1 MALFKISKGN
11 VENLPLEKHEGY
23 AYFTVDTKELYI
35 DIDNNTRVQV
45 NAEKLSRTIDNFTE
59 TIEIDDILEL
69 QDHIINTNNPH
80 QTTAEQ
86 VGADP
91 TGSAQS
97 ALESAKQ
104 YVDEEIAK
112 IPTPDVSAQIEEHNT
127 SLTAHANRNWVEY
140 SDEEFDTGITESID
154 ADLFGGLPPEN
165 YAKTNDLNILQ
176 SKVEQNETQIFNLS
190 SNKLNISGGTLT
202 GMLTA
207 FSNNNYTTKQVRN
220 IFLSTLD
227 PQSEDGENGD
237 IWIKYE
243 E

>member
-1 MALFKISKGN
+1 MALFKIFKGN
-11 VENLPLEKHEGY
+11 VENLPLDKHEGY
-23 AYFTVDTKELYI
+23 AYFTEDTKELYI
-35 DIDNNTRVQV
+35 DINNNTRVQV
-45 NAEKLSRTIDNFTE
+45 NAEKLSRTIDNSTE

-69 QDHIINTNNPH
+69 QDHLINKNNPH
-80 QTTAEQ
+80 ETTAEQ

-97 ALESAKQ
+97 ALRSAMS
-104 YVDEEIAK
+104 YVNEKIAE

-127 SLTAHANRNWVEY
+127 SLTAHDNRNWVEY

-165 YAKTNDLNILQ
+165 YAKVNDLD
-176 SKVEQNETQIFNLS
+176 
-190 SNKLNISGGTLT
+190 NKLNISGGTLT

>member
-1 MALFKISKGN
+1 MALFKIFKGN
-11 VENLPLEKHEGY
+11 VENLPLDKHEGY
-23 AYFTVDTKELYI
+23 AYFTEDTKELYI
-35 DIDNNTRVQV
+35 DINNNTRVQV
-45 NAEKLSRTIDNFTE
+45 NAEKLSRTIDNSTE

-69 QDHIINTNNPH
+69 QDHLINKNNPH
-80 QTTAEQ
+80 ETTAEQ

-91 TGSAQS
+91 AGSAQS
-97 ALESAKQ
+97 ALRSAMS
-104 YVDEEIAK
+104 YVNEEIAK

-140 SDEEFDTGITESID
+140 SDEEFDSGITESID

-165 YAKTNDLNILQ
+165 YAKVNDLD
-176 SKVEQNETQIFNLS
+176 
-190 SNKLNISGGTLT
+190 NKLNISGGTLT

>member
-1 MALFKISKGN
+1 MALFKIFKGN
-11 VENLPLEKHEGY
+11 VENLPLDKHEGY
-23 AYFTVDTKELYI
+23 AYFTEDTKELYI
-35 DIDNNTRVQV
+35 DINNNTRVQV
-45 NAEKLSRTIDNFTE
+45 NAEKLSRTIDNSTE

-69 QDHIINTNNPH
+69 QDHLINKNNPH
-80 QTTAEQ
+80 ETTAEQ

-97 ALESAKQ
+97 ALRSAKQ
-104 YVDEEIAK
+104 YVDEKIAD

-140 SDEEFDTGITESID
+140 SDEEFDSGITESID

-165 YAKTNDLNILQ
+165 YAKVNDLD
-176 SKVEQNETQIFNLS
+176 
-190 SNKLNISGGTLT
+190 NKLNISGGTLT

>member
-1 MALFKISKGN
+1 MALFKIFKGN
-11 VENLPLEKHEGY
+11 VENLPLDKHEGY
-23 AYFTVDTKELYI
+23 AYFTEDTKELYI

-69 QDHIINTNNPH
+69 QDHLINKNNPH
-80 QTTAEQ
+80 ETTAEQ

-91 TGSAQS
+91 AGSAQS
-97 ALESAKQ
+97 ALRSAKQ
-104 YVDEEIAK
+104 YVDEKIAD

-165 YAKTNDLNILQ
+165 YAKVNDLD
-176 SKVEQNETQIFNLS
+176 
-190 SNKLNISGGTLT
+190 NKLNISGGTLT

>member
-1 MALFKISKGN
+1 MALFKIFKGN
-11 VENLPLEKHEGY
+11 VENLPLDKHEGY
-23 AYFTVDTKELYI
+23 AYFTEDTKELYI
-35 DIDNNTRVQV
+35 DINNNTRVQV
-45 NAEKLSRTIDNFTE
+45 NAEKLSRTIDNSTE

-69 QDHIINTNNPH
+69 QDHLINKNNPH
-80 QTTAEQ
+80 ETTAEQ

-97 ALESAKQ
+97 ALRSAMS
-104 YVDEEIAK
+104 YVNEEIAK

-165 YAKTNDLNILQ
+165 YAKVNDLD
-176 SKVEQNETQIFNLS
+176 
-190 SNKLNISGGTLT
+190 NKLNISGGTLT

>member
-1 MALFKISKGN
+1 MALFKIFKGN

-23 AYFTVDTKELYI
+23 AYFTEDTKELYI
-35 DIDNNTRVQV
+35 DINNNTRVQV
-45 NAEKLSRTIDNFTE
+45 NAEKLSRTIDNSTE

-69 QDHIINTNNPH
+69 QDHLINKNNPH
-80 QTTAEQ
+80 ETTAEQ

-91 TGSAQS
+91 AGSAQS
-97 ALESAKQ
+97 ALRSAMS
-104 YVDEEIAK
+104 YVNEEIAK

-140 SDEEFDTGITESID
+140 SDEEFDTGITESIN

-165 YAKTNDLNILQ
+165 YAKVNDLD
-176 SKVEQNETQIFNLS
+176 
-190 SNKLNISGGTLT
+190 NKLNISGGTLT

>member
-1 MALFKISKGN
+1 MALFKIFKGN
-11 VENLPLEKHEGY
+11 VENLPLDKHEGY
-23 AYFTVDTKELYI
+23 AYFTEDTKELYI
-35 DIDNNTRVQV
+35 DINNNTRVQV
-45 NAEKLSRTIDNFTE
+45 NAEKLSRTIDNSTE

-69 QDHIINTNNPH
+69 QDHLINKNNPH
-80 QTTAEQ
+80 ETTAEQ

-91 TGSAQS
+91 AGSAQS
-97 ALESAKQ
+97 ALRSAKQ
-104 YVDEEIAK
+104 YVDEKIAD

-140 SDEEFDTGITESID
+140 SDEEFDSGITESID

-165 YAKTNDLNILQ
+165 YAKVNDLD
-176 SKVEQNETQIFNLS
+176 
-190 SNKLNISGGTLT
+190 NKLNISGGTLT

>member
-1 MALFKISKGN
+1 MALFKIFKGN

-23 AYFTVDTKELYI
+23 AYFTEDTKELYI
-35 DIDNNTRVQV
+35 DINNNTRVQV
-45 NAEKLSRTIDNFTE
+45 NAEKLSRTIDNSTE

-69 QDHIINTNNPH
+69 QDHLINKNNPH
-80 QTTAEQ
+80 ETTAEQ

-91 TGSAQS
+91 AGSAQS
-97 ALESAKQ
+97 ALRSAMS
-104 YVDEEIAK
+104 YVNEEIAK

-165 YAKTNDLNILQ
+165 YAKVNDLD
-176 SKVEQNETQIFNLS
+176 
-190 SNKLNISGGTLT
+190 NKLNISGGTLT

>member
-1 MALFKISKGN
+1 MALFKIFKGN
-11 VENLPLEKHEGY
+11 VENLPLDKHEGY

-45 NAEKLSRTIDNFTE
+45 NAEKLSRTIDNSTE

-69 QDHIINTNNPH
+69 QDHLINKNNPH
-80 QTTAEQ
+80 ETTAEQ

-91 TGSAQS
+91 AGSAQS
-97 ALESAKQ
+97 ALRSAMS
-104 YVDEEIAK
+104 YVNEEIAK

-140 SDEEFDTGITESID
+140 SDEEFDSGITESID

-165 YAKTNDLNILQ
+165 YAKVNDLD
-176 SKVEQNETQIFNLS
+176 
-190 SNKLNISGGTLT
+190 NKLNISGGTLT

>member
-1 MALFKISKGN
+1 MALFKIFKGN
-11 VENLPLEKHEGY
+11 VENLPLDKHEGY

-45 NAEKLSRTIDNFTE
+45 NAEKLSRTIDNSTE

-69 QDHIINTNNPH
+69 QDHLINKNNPH
-80 QTTAEQ
+80 ETTAKQ

-91 TGSAQS
+91 AGSAQS
-97 ALESAKQ
+97 ALRSAMS
-104 YVDEEIAK
+104 YVDEKIAD

-140 SDEEFDTGITESID
+140 SDEEFDSGITESID

-165 YAKTNDLNILQ
+165 YAKVNDLD
-176 SKVEQNETQIFNLS
+176 
-190 SNKLNISGGTLT
+190 NKLNISGGTLT

>member
-1 MALFKISKGN
+1 MALFKIFKGN

-23 AYFTVDTKELYI
+23 AYFTEDTKELYI
-35 DIDNNTRVQV
+35 DINNNTRVQV
-45 NAEKLSRTIDNFTE
+45 NAEKLSRTIDNSTE

-69 QDHIINTNNPH
+69 QDHLINKNNPH
-80 QTTAEQ
+80 ETTAEQ

-97 ALESAKQ
+97 ALRSAMS
-104 YVDEEIAK
+104 YVNEKIAE

-127 SLTAHANRNWVEY
+127 SLTAHDNRNWVEY

-165 YAKTNDLNILQ
+165 YAKVNDLD
-176 SKVEQNETQIFNLS
+176 
-190 SNKLNISGGTLT
+190 NKLNISGGTLT

>member
-1 MALFKISKGN
+1 MALFKIFKGN
-11 VENLPLEKHEGY
+11 VENLPLDKHEGY

-45 NAEKLSRTIDNFTE
+45 NAEKLSRTIDNSTE

-69 QDHIINTNNPH
+69 QDHLINKNNPH
-80 QTTAEQ
+80 ETTAEQ

-165 YAKTNDLNILQ
+165 YAKVNDLD
-176 SKVEQNETQIFNLS
+176 
-190 SNKLNISGGTLT
+190 NKLNISGGTLT